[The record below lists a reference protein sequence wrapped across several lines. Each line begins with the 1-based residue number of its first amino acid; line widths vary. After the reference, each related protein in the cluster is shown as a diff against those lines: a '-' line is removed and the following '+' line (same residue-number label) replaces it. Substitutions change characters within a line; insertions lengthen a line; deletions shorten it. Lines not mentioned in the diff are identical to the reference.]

1 MCDKL
6 NLFTGQACQVLVSKR
21 KEAAFCMRFEEIKV
35 KANYLPERGAFEG
48 GGDFKR
54 SISFSKSYLVPKF
67 MGKWYVCLTDIAREV
82 RF

>member
-1 MCDKL
+1 
-6 NLFTGQACQVLVSKR
+6 
-21 KEAAFCMRFEEIKV
+21 MRFEEIKV

-48 GGDFKR
+48 GGNFKR
-54 SISFSKSYLVPKF
+54 SISFSKRYLVPKF